1 MFIVVFIHKD
11 QAPFVTNVQ
20 GKYFATGVMNYVG
33 NKGGLLLQ
41 FSLFERAFCIIN
53 CHLPSGVDKS
63 EKRMDHLANI
73 LRNIGCSKNSAD
85 RVEPDANS
93 DFSIIL
99 GDLNSRFMSTYT
111 AHIDKVKKSS

>member
-1 MFIVVFIHKD
+1 
-11 QAPFVTNVQ
+11 
-20 GKYFATGVMNYVG
+20 MNYVG

-41 FSLFERAFCIIN
+41 FSMFERDFCIIN

-63 EKRMDHLANI
+63 DKRMDHLANI
-73 LRNIGCSKNSAD
+73 LRNIRCAKNSSNKI
-85 RVEPDANS
+85 EPDVNS

-111 AHIDKVKKSS
+111 AHIANVKKSS